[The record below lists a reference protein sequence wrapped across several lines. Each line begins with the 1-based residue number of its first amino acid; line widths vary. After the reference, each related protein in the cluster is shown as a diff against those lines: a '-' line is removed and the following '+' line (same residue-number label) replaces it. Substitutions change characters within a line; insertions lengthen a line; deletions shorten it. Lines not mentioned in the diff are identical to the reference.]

1 VADARCHYLPCLL
14 GEGFR
19 LSNPVELRGQRGVL
33 YWYDRVWAV
42 CLLFWSDD
50 A

>member
-1 VADARCHYLPCLL
+1 MRGAIISLVFLVKDFDYSV
-14 GEGFR
+14 
-19 LSNPVELRGQRGVL
+19 SNPVELRGQRGVL

-42 CLLFWSDD
+42 CLLLWSDD